1 MSLMRPV
8 PVPYDALAWVK
19 RPFAERA
26 RMVCE
31 AWALQG
37 YGTPPAIYLLHI
49 LKIAVYV
56 GVWVVFCGFTPGMG
70 GLATIADWALTPIA
84 FQKAILWSMVFEGLG
99 LGADDLGDS
108 EVTHVGGQVTERPVR
123 LVAGIQAITPSRLC
137 GKRVPRT
144 GDGDGRGPGGP
155 GRAVWHHRLPGRR
168 RNRKLGRSLHTGTAR
183 RPSRHRTAGLR
194 QHDGSLVRDL
204 PGQ

>member
-49 LKIAVYV
+49 VKIAVYV

-70 GLATIADWALTPIA
+70 GLTTIADWAFTPVA
-84 FQKAILWSMVFEGLG
+84 FQKAILWSMLFEGLG
-99 LGADDLGDS
+99 LGCGFGPLTGHYFPPMGGVLHFVRPGTTKAAMFPSAPIIGGTRRTWLDAALYIALVV
-108 EVTHVGGQVTERPVR
+108 VTFRALIAPAIDRSAMLPIVVLAPVVGLTD
-123 LVAGIQAITPSRLC
+123 
-137 GKRVPRT
+137 RT
-144 GDGDGRGPGGP
+144 IFLAL
-155 GRAVWHHRLPGRR
+155 RA
-168 RNRKLGRSLHTGTAR
+168 
-183 RPSRHRTAGLR
+183 
-194 QHDGSLVRDL
+194 
-204 PGQ
+204 